1 MRVVQGQPEKPED
14 NGGGRGG
21 GGLGL
26 NKAHSGIG
34 RGLRVRKGRLIG
46 LNRA

>member
-14 NGGGRGG
+14 SGGGAEGG
-21 GGLGL
+21 CLGL
-26 NKAHSGIG
+26 NKAHSGIA